1 MKADMTPWGDAFAP
15 VTSAMGFLR
24 APLEAVVDGLVAWRR
39 EIHGA
44 AQAERLIGSLR
55 DHVSK
60 LEPLTGGVRPREVAV
75 ATASPDWTAV
85 FDCGVQG
92 GDPSS
97 TVGYLARALQ
107 VQAAVVVSIPDS
119 PGGPERPRRFG
130 ARQFEMFSPIS
141 TDFLKYVRT
150 LSLVRD
156 GERWRFDEIG
166 TTQDF
171 EDRTSTRTSSEG
183 PPTNSP
189 RRCWSST
196 PRHLD

>member
-1 MKADMTPWGDAFAP
+1 
-15 VTSAMGFLR
+15 MGFLR
-24 APLEAVVDGLVAWRR
+24 APLEAVVHGLVAWRR

-44 AQAERLIGSLR
+44 ARAERLIGSLR

-60 LEPLTGGVRPREVAV
+60 LEPLTGGVRPRELAA
-75 ATASPDWTAV
+75 ATANPDWTAV

-97 TVGYLARALQ
+97 TLGYLPRAFQ

-130 ARQFEMFSPIS
+130 ARQFGLFSPIS
-141 TDFLKYVRT
+141 TDFLNCIRT

-156 GERWRFDEIG
+156 GERWRFDAIG

-171 EDRTSTRTSSEG
+171 EHVDAYKRGRITDRFTSEIFVEYAAALGLNPFDESFFQG
-183 PPTNSP
+183 
-189 RRCWSST
+189 
-196 PRHLD
+196 HVY